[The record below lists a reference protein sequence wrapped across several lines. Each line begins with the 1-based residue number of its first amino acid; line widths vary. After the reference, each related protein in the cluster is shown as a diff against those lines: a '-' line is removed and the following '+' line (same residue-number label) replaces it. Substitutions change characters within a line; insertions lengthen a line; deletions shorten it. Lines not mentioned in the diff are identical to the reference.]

1 MPRLTADQWASI
13 RAEREASGMSFA
25 DLGAKYGVSAPAI
38 FKRAKAEGW
47 GNGQDVGDAIRRKV
61 NELVHGVNE
70 VSPKKRAEAIDA
82 AAERTVAVLET
93 HRAEWA
99 EHRQLFPT
107 AEIKADFEL
116 GKSAKISAEMLRIRQ
131 SGERLAYGLDT
142 TETRPTVV
150 IERSFGGL

>member
-13 RAEREASGMSFA
+13 RAEREVGASFPELA
-25 DLGAKYGVSAPAI
+25 QKWGVSHQAI
-38 FKRAKAEGW
+38 QKHAKKEGW
-47 GNGQDVGDAIRRKV
+47 SDGQDVTETLRRRV
-61 NELVHGVNE
+61 AERVAGV
-70 VSPKKRAEAIDA
+70 VAAADPQRKAEAIDA